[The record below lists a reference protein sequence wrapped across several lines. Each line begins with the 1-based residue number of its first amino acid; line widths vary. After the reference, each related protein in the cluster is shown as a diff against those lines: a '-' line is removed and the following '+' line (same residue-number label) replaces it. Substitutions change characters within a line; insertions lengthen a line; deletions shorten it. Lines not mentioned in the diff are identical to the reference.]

1 MFGSGMARRRSA
13 LDWSVCITA
22 AVRRLLGQK
31 GGICPFY
38 DSFAGGLHEDDEVGN
53 TLRSGAEV

>member
-1 MFGSGMARRRSA
+1 MARRRSA

-22 AVRRLLGQK
+22 AVKRLLGQK

-38 DSFAGGLHEDDEVGN
+38 DSSSGRLHEDDEVGN
-53 TLRSGAEV
+53 SLRSEANV